1 MKKIVVI
8 ALIINA
14 FATIAAA
21 QPDPERRE
29 ERIRAFRAAIFTE
42 ELSLTSKEAEAFWP
56 VYYEFLDNREKTQQ
70 QYRSDKP
77 LDNMNDA
84 EVEDQIKRHFEQ
96 QQRELDLERDLYQKL
111 RSVLPA
117 RKIAKLPH
125 AERRFREALVSKLKE
140 LKERRGGGN
149 PNKPWRQGQGGGG
162 KRR

>member
-1 MKKIVVI
+1 MKRIVII

-14 FATIAAA
+14 FAAAAMA

-29 ERIRAFRAAIFTE
+29 ERIRAFRAAVFTE
-42 ELSLTSKEAEAFWP
+42 ELSLTSKEAETFWP
-56 VYYEFLDNREKTQQ
+56 VYNEYLDKREKVQE
-70 QYRSDKP
+70 QYRAEKP

-96 QQRELDLERDLYQKL
+96 QQRELDLEKDLYQKL

-117 RKIAKLPH
+117 RKIAKLPR

-140 LKERRGGGN
+140 MKERRNGGGN
-149 PNKPWRQGQGGGG
+149 PNKAWKQGGG